1 MVNKWI
7 YRPSLCL
14 VVHPWRKN
22 DLPYRSH
29 KLTVRRS
36 FHGLIMNDVCW
47 AKGTPQT
54 TKNVSSIFCWIKFA
68 RIYFQLDFWYFH
80 TAKRSLTV
88 AWRKMQQCC
97 LLLSFLLC
105 LQDWRDVVN
114 SKDRTS
120 SRFRRASTKIHTQQ
134 KQRTSKNVK
143 KKHTMAGCCLNWCV
157 FARECLS
164 TNWTMKYADM
174 MLCFDH
180 TLAFENVSYGQP
192 TPTEKPTQCA
202 WTVVALSDSGGT
214 LWTRKGHN
222 SSWPLVGCDKETRT
236 GTGEAPTVAHCR
248 ESFVPACLGGS
259 KMPFQ
264 VMDVA
269 SGRGL

>member
-143 KKHTMAGCCLNWCV
+143 KKTHDGRMLSQLMCVCEGVPFYKLNHEVCRHDALLWPYFGLRKRFLRATHANRKTNAMCMDGGC
-157 FARECLS
+157 
-164 TNWTMKYADM
+164 
-174 MLCFDH
+174 
-180 TLAFENVSYGQP
+180 
-192 TPTEKPTQCA
+192 
-202 WTVVALSDSGGT
+202 
-214 LWTRKGHN
+214 
-222 SSWPLVGCDKETRT
+222 PLGLRWN
-236 GTGEAPTVAHCR
+236 P
-248 ESFVPACLGGS
+248 
-259 KMPFQ
+259 
-264 VMDVA
+264 MD
-269 SGRGL
+269 